1 MDVLINKKS
10 PTTKH
15 GQFELFELIIVVGH
29 SYPSTIYQVD
39 PLNHIQAP
47 VASPW

>member
-1 MDVLINKKS
+1 MIVIKKKS
-10 PTTKH
+10 NHHKH
-15 GQFELFELIIVVGH
+15 GQLELFELIIVVGQ